1 MTTNEKALK
10 LHEELNGKLSTEAK
24 CHVKTR
30 EDLSLAY
37 TPGVAEPCRK
47 IAANPDDVYKYTWK
61 ANTVAVVSDGSA
73 VLGLGNIGPEAGMP
87 VMEGK
92 CVLFKALGNVDAV
105 PLCLNTQDTDE
116 LVQIISSLEPSFGGI
131 NLEDIAAPR
140 CFEVEKRLQEKM
152 NIPVYTTARIHA
164 GINRSYCMT
173 EKLSSSVR
181 YLEKQ
186 EPMMLE
192 DFRIE
197 SFEVPHDGTDN
208 VGYCIEIDGKVFS
221 FLTDLGE
228 ITPTAA
234 RYISKAHYLILE
246 ANYDEEMLK
255 MGPYPQYLKERIASR
270 TGHMSNSDT
279 AEFLAENI
287 TEHLRYIW
295 LCHLSKDNNHPE
307 LAFKTV
313 EWKLKNKGVIVG
325 KDVQLL
331 ALKRNTPSELYVFE

>member
-1 MTTNEKALK
+1 MK
-10 LHEELNGKLSTEAK
+10 
-24 CHVKTR
+24 VKFI
-30 EDLSLAY
+30 SLASGSSGNCY
-37 TPGVAEPCRK
+37 YLGTETYGILIDAGIGIRTIKKSLKDYNILMDSIRAVFITHDHADH
-47 IAANPDDVYKYTWK
+47 IK
-61 ANTVAVVSDGSA
+61 AVGN
-73 VLGLGNIGPEAGMP
+73 LG
-87 VMEGK
+87 
-92 CVLFKALGNVDAV
+92 
-105 PLCLNTQDTDE
+105 
-116 LVQIISSLEPSFGGI
+116 
-131 NLEDIAAPR
+131 
-140 CFEVEKRLQEKM
+140 EKM

-186 EPMMLE
+186 EPMTLE
-192 DFRIE
+192 DF
-197 SFEVPHDGTDN
+197 
-208 VGYCIEIDGKVFS
+208 EIDGKVFS

-234 RYISKAHYLILE
+234 HYISKAHYLILE

-255 MGPYPQYLKERIASR
+255 MGPYPQYLKERIASK

-307 LAFKTV
+307 LAYKTV

>member
-1 MTTNEKALK
+1 
-10 LHEELNGKLSTEAK
+10 
-24 CHVKTR
+24 
-30 EDLSLAY
+30 
-37 TPGVAEPCRK
+37 
-47 IAANPDDVYKYTWK
+47 
-61 ANTVAVVSDGSA
+61 
-73 VLGLGNIGPEAGMP
+73 
-87 VMEGK
+87 
-92 CVLFKALGNVDAV
+92 
-105 PLCLNTQDTDE
+105 
-116 LVQIISSLEPSFGGI
+116 
-131 NLEDIAAPR
+131 
-140 CFEVEKRLQEKM
+140 M

-186 EPMMLE
+186 EPMTLE
-192 DFRIE
+192 DFHIE

-234 RYISKAHYLILE
+234 HYISKAHYLILE

>member
-1 MTTNEKALK
+1 MK
-10 LHEELNGKLSTEAK
+10 
-24 CHVKTR
+24 VR
-30 EDLSLAY
+30 FISLA
-37 TPGVAEPCRK
+37 
-47 IAANPDDVYKYTWK
+47 
-61 ANTVAVVSDGSA
+61 SGSSGNCYY
-73 VLGLGNIGPEAGMP
+73 LGTE
-87 VMEGK
+87 
-92 CVLFKALGNVDAV
+92 
-105 PLCLNTQDTDE
+105 TY
-116 LVQIISSLEPSFGGI
+116 GI
-131 NLEDIAAPR
+131 LID
-140 CFEVEKRLQEKM
+140 
-152 NIPVYTTARIHA
+152 A
-164 GINRSYCMT
+164 GIGIRTIKKTLKDFNILMDSIRAVFIT
-173 EKLSSSVR
+173 HDHADHIKAVGHLGEKLSSSVR
-181 YLEKQ
+181 YLEKK
-186 EPMMLE
+186 EPITLE
-192 DFRIE
+192 DFHIE

-234 RYISKAHYLILE
+234 HYISKANYLILE

-255 MGPYPQYLKERIASR
+255 MGPYPQYLKERITSK

-307 LAFKTV
+307 LAYKTV

>member
-1 MTTNEKALK
+1 MKVNFISLASGSSGNCYYLGTETYGILIDAGIGIRTIKKTLKDFNILIDSIRAIFVTHDHADHIKALSH
-10 LHEELNGKLSTEAK
+10 LGE
-24 CHVKTR
+24 
-30 EDLSLAY
+30 
-37 TPGVAEPCRK
+37 
-47 IAANPDDVYKYTWK
+47 KYH
-61 ANTVAVVSDGSA
+61 
-73 VLGLGNIGPEAGMP
+73 
-87 VMEGK
+87 
-92 CVLFKALGNVDAV
+92 
-105 PLCLNTQDTDE
+105 
-116 LVQIISSLEPSFGGI
+116 
-131 NLEDIAAPR
+131 
-140 CFEVEKRLQEKM
+140 
-152 NIPVYTTARIHA
+152 IPIHTTACIHA
-164 GINRSYCMT
+164 GINRSYCIT

-186 EPMMLE
+186 APMILE

-234 RYISKAHYLILE
+234 HYIGKAHYLILE

-255 MGPYPQYLKERIASR
+255 MGAYPQYLKDRISSK
-270 TGHMSNSDT
+270 TGHMSNFDT
-279 AEFLAENI
+279 AEFLAENM

-307 LAFKTV
+307 LAIKTV
-313 EWKLKNKGVIVG
+313 EWKLKDKGILVG
-325 KDVQLL
+325 KDVQLC